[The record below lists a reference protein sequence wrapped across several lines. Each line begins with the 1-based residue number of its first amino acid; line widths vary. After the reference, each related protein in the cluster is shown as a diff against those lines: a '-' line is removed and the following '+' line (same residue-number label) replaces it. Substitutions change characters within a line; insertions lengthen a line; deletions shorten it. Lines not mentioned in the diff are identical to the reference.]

1 MQNSVKFEGY
11 MIQKLNLEKVEKIP
25 KEKQKNINISCNF
38 FKNKEKS
45 KENSY
50 KVSMNIEIYTNLSKI
65 ELVLD
70 GFFMIPKEFEEEN
83 KKYFLEVSAPAIIYP
98 YARTLI
104 SNITAF
110 DADET
115 VLLPVINFAG
125 FKINNK

>member
-11 MIQKLNLEKVEKIP
+11 MIQKLNLEKVEKMS
-25 KEKQKNINISCNF
+25 KEKQKKINISCNS
-38 FKNKEKS
+38 FKSKEKS
-45 KENSY
+45 KEKSY
-50 KVSMNIEIYTNLSKI
+50 KISMNIELYTNLSKI

-70 GFFMIPKEFEEEN
+70 GFFIIPNGLDEEN

-115 VLLPVINFAG
+115 VLLPVINFAR
-125 FKINNK
+125 NNK

>member
-11 MIQKLNLEKVEKIP
+11 MIQKLNLEKIEKIP
-25 KEKQKNINISCNF
+25 KEKQKNINISCNY
-38 FKNKEKS
+38 FKKKEKS
-45 KENSY
+45 KENLY

-70 GFFMIPKEFEEEN
+70 GFFMIPQELEEEN

-115 VLLPVINFAG
+115 ILLPVINFAG
-125 FKINNK
+125 FKLNNK